1 MLILLKQFLLFHVEL
16 LLILIVY
23 IFVVLHLHRIIQS
36 VVAVVEIVIGWWC
49 VHDHILQGH
58 MLILASIS
66 LLVSLEAS
74 YMLLVTFIS
83 LLKLFMVVIELSC
96 GPRYLASS

>member
-16 LLILIVY
+16 LLILIVH

-36 VVAVVEIVIGWWC
+36 VVAVVEVVIRWWC
-49 VHDHILQGH
+49 VHNHILEGH

-74 YMLLVTFIS
+74 CILFVTFIS
-83 LLKLFMVVIELSC
+83 LLKLFMVIIELSC
-96 GPRYLASS
+96 GPRYLTSS